1 MKVYMSVD
9 LEGITGV
16 VGSYQVLQDP
26 GALPEVR
33 ELVTGDVN
41 AAIAGAK
48 EAGATTIWVNENH
61 SGRDLLIEKV
71 DPMAEVIIGKPKP
84 LMTLDGLDSSFDC
97 VFMIGI
103 HARAGTTGA
112 VLDHTW
118 VPKCVQAL
126 RVNGVAI
133 GELGLNALAAGHF
146 GVPIALVTGDT
157 QVVREAHDL
166 LGDVEGVAV
175 KVGLDRYAARSPHPS
190 KAREAIRQGAAK
202 ALREIERFKPFELSK
217 PMKMEIDYANT
228 AFATAASWIPTGV
241 REGPQTV
248 CFTVPDFLVGM
259 KTFFVAS
266 AFPYLAADDPMF

>member
-1 MKVYMSVD
+1 MRVYMSVD

-16 VGSYQVLQDP
+16 AGSYQILQDP

-48 EAGATTIWVNENH
+48 EAGATTVWVNENH
-61 SGRDLLIEKV
+61 SGRDVLLEKV

-84 LMTLDGLDSSFDC
+84 LMTLEGLDSSFDC
-97 VFMIGI
+97 VFMVGI
-103 HARAGTTGA
+103 HAMAGTTGA

-118 VPKCVQAL
+118 MPKCVQAL
-126 RVNGVAI
+126 RVNGVTI

-157 QVVREAHDL
+157 QVVQEAQEL

-190 KAREAIRQGAAK
+190 KAREAIRQGAAR
-202 ALREIERFKPFELSK
+202 AVREIERFKPFTLLS

-228 AFATAASWIPTGV
+228 AFATAASWIPTAV

-248 CFTVPDFLVGM
+248 SFTVPDFLTGV
-259 KTFFVAS
+259 KTFFVA
-266 AFPYLAADDPMF
+266 AQWPFQMEDQMF

>member
-16 VGSYQVLQDP
+16 AGSYQILQDP

-48 EAGATTIWVNENH
+48 EAGATTVWVNENH
-61 SGRDLLIEKV
+61 SGRDVLLEKV

-84 LMTLDGLDSSFDC
+84 LMTLEGLDSSFDC
-97 VFMIGI
+97 VFMVGI
-103 HARAGTTGA
+103 HAMAGTTGA

-118 VPKCVQAL
+118 MPKCVQAL
-126 RVNGVAI
+126 RVNGVMI

-157 QVVREAHDL
+157 QVVQEAQEL

-190 KAREAIRQGAAK
+190 KAREAIRQGAAR
-202 ALREIERFKPFELSK
+202 ALREIERFKPFILSS
-217 PMKMEIDYANT
+217 PMKMEIDYSNT
-228 AFATAASWIPTGV
+228 AFATAASWIPTAV

-248 CFTVPDFLVGM
+248 SFTVPDFLTGV
-259 KTFFVAS
+259 KTFFVA
-266 AFPYLAADDPMF
+266 AQWPFQMEDPMF

>member
-9 LEGITGV
+9 MEGITGV
-16 VGSYQVLQDP
+16 AGSYQILQDP

-41 AAIAGAK
+41 AAIEGAK

-61 SGRDLLIEKV
+61 SGREMLLEKV
-71 DPMAEVIIGKPKP
+71 DPIAEVIIGKPKP
-84 LMTLDGLDSSFDC
+84 LMTLEGIDASFDC

-103 HARAGTTGA
+103 HAMAGTTGA

-118 VPKCVQAL
+118 MPKCVQAL
-126 RVNGVAI
+126 RVNGVTL

-157 QVVREAHDL
+157 QVVDEAKQL
-166 LGDVEGVAV
+166 LDNVECVAV
-175 KVGLDRYAARSPHPS
+175 KVGLDRYAARCLHPS
-190 KAREAIRQGAAK
+190 KAREAIRQGAYK
-202 ALREIERFKPFELSK
+202 AIREIQRLKPYILSS
-217 PMKMEIDYANT
+217 PMKMEIDYSNT
-228 AFATAASWIPTGV
+228 AFATAATWIPTAV

-248 CFTVPDFLVGM
+248 SFIVPDFYSGV
-259 KTFFVAS
+259 KTFFI
-266 AFPYLAADDPMF
+266 AAQWPFQFEDQMF

>member
-16 VGSYQVLQDP
+16 VGSYQILQDP

-84 LMTLDGLDSSFDC
+84 LMTLEGLDSSFDC
-97 VFMIGI
+97 VFMVGI
-103 HARAGTTGA
+103 HARAGTTGG

-126 RVNGVAI
+126 RVNGVTI

-157 QVVREAHDL
+157 QVVQEAREL

-190 KAREAIRQGAAK
+190 KAREAIRQGAAR
-202 ALREIERFKPFELSK
+202 ALRELERVKPFTLPS

-228 AFATAASWIPTGV
+228 AFATAASWIPTAV

-248 CFTVPDFLVGM
+248 SFTVPDFLVGM
-259 KTFFVAS
+259 RTFFVAS
-266 AFPYLAADDPMF
+266 VFPFQVDDPMF

>member
-1 MKVYMSVD
+1 MKVYMSID
-9 LEGITGV
+9 MEGITGV
-16 VGSYQVLQDP
+16 AGSYQILQDP

-41 AAIAGAK
+41 AAIEGAK

-61 SGRDLLIEKV
+61 SGRELLLEKV
-71 DPMAEVIIGKPKP
+71 DPIAEVIIGKPKP
-84 LMTLDGLDSSFDC
+84 LMTLEGLDASFDC

-103 HARAGTTGA
+103 HARAGTMGA

-126 RVNGVAI
+126 RVNGVTL
-133 GELGLNALAAGHF
+133 GELGLNAVAAAHF
-146 GVPIALVTGDT
+146 GVPISLVTGDT
-157 QVVREAHDL
+157 QVVQEAHEL

-175 KVGLDRYAARSPHPS
+175 KVGLDRYAARCLHPS
-190 KAREAIRQGAAK
+190 KAREAIREGAAR
-202 ALREIERFKPFELSK
+202 AVREIARFKPLTMSS

-228 AFATAASWIPTGV
+228 VYATAASWIPTSV

-248 CFTVPDFLVGM
+248 SFTVPDFYVGM
-259 KTFFVAS
+259 KTFFVA
-266 AFPYLAADDPMF
+266 AQFPFMMQDPMF

>member
-16 VGSYQVLQDP
+16 AGSYQILQDP

-48 EAGATTIWVNENH
+48 EAGATTVWVNENH
-61 SGRDLLIEKV
+61 SGRDVLLEKV

-84 LMTLDGLDSSFDC
+84 LMTLEGLDSSFDC
-97 VFMIGI
+97 VFMVGI
-103 HARAGTTGA
+103 HAMAGTTGA

-118 VPKCVQAL
+118 MPKCVQAL
-126 RVNGVAI
+126 RVNGVTI

-157 QVVREAHDL
+157 QVVQEAQEL

-190 KAREAIRQGAAK
+190 KAREAIRQGAAR
-202 ALREIERFKPFELSK
+202 ALREIERFKPFTLPS

-228 AFATAASWIPTGV
+228 AFATAATWIPTAV

-248 CFTVPDFLVGM
+248 SFTVADFLTGV
-259 KTFFVAS
+259 KTFFVA
-266 AFPYLAADDPMF
+266 AQWPFQMEDQMF